1 MTGSRVNSAP
11 ASMGN
16 AAFLDNGVISRN
28 MFDVM
33 AFCPPLIITED
44 QVKDMFQRV
53 EVALDKVAKDVL

>member
-1 MTGSRVNSAP
+1 LGAL
-11 ASMGN
+11 GN

-28 MFDVM
+28 MYDAL

-53 EVALDKVAKDVL
+53 EIALDKVAKDVL